1 MSHQMAQ
8 LSQESWSS
16 LNYSPSQAQREICAF
31 YGSSTPGWADSVVL
45 GQCQPVADVGLVQSW
60 ANSSVSWKMLLSR
73 KIDPLATLLEI
84 PKLNVSPLVWCD
96 KGKLRLDGFC
106 SHQRP
111 LLEMRNSWGGHGC
124 GKCLWVA
131 PCLLPSIPAA
141 GESHKSTLLLKRA
154 AFGGKAEL
162 PPLPQLGKG
171 RYLKTPRKRCI
182 YVNIKK

>member
-16 LNYSPSQAQREICAF
+16 LNYSPSQAQKEICAF

-73 KIDPLATLLEI
+73 KIVPLATLLEI

-106 SHQRP
+106 SHQRL
-111 LLEMRNSWGGHGC
+111 LLEMRNSWGGPWLWQMFMGC
-124 GKCLWVA
+124 SLPPALHPSSRRIPQEHSA
-131 PCLLPSIPAA
+131 PEESSFL
-141 GESHKSTLLLKRA
+141 GEGRA
-154 AFGGKAEL
+154 ASTSTAWEG
-162 PPLPQLGKG
+162 PLPENTSEKVHLCKH
-171 RYLKTPRKRCI
+171 
-182 YVNIKK
+182 